1 MLIIMAYMQACQTG
15 CHQASERNP
24 KLRLLLV
31 LDECEFEGNV
41 RETNKGTKLKDA
53 QTITSIPIFFDQTL
67 YVRLVP
73 QNAAPTTS

>member
-15 CHQASERNP
+15 CHQASERHQAS
-24 KLRLLLV
+24 LLLV

-41 RETNKGTKLKDA
+41 RETNQGTKLKDA

-67 YVRLVP
+67 QLRLVT
-73 QNAAPTTS
+73 QNAAPKTL

>member
-15 CHQASERNP
+15 CHQASERHP

-41 RETNKGTKLKDA
+41 RETNQGTKLKDA

-67 YVRLVP
+67 QLRLVT
-73 QNAAPTTS
+73 QNAATKTL